1 MREFNINS
9 ISDDYQ
15 FYMRGTLKE
24 TEQIKLISLRNETS
38 YDADPEPEAYAL
50 KLLADCFDNTRLKVL
65 FLWASDSTEK
75 STAVRFKKFSIASR
89 KVFGSYTREE
99 HEVFVDD
106 SNSRLVS
113 VVDLDDFNEK
123 RLPTEVLHSATGLFI
138 ISSKDKF
145 IEISEQLISK
155 EYSSSVF
162 DIRGILDLSADDSDV
177 CLLRYFPAD
186 NGRDESISL
195 IGQNNSL
202 LVQRLANNFLK
213 QRS

>member
-1 MREFNINS
+1 MREFSINS

-15 FYMRGTLKE
+15 FYMRGELKE
-24 TEQIKLISLRNETS
+24 CELIKLISLRSEERYN
-38 YDADPEPEAYAL
+38 ADPEPEANAL
-50 KLLADCFDNTRLKVL
+50 KFLADCFDNARLKVS
-65 FLWASDSTEK
+65 FLWASDSIEK

-89 KVFGSYTREE
+89 KVFGSYTREV

-106 SNSRLVS
+106 SSSRLVS
-113 VVDLDDFNEK
+113 VVELDDFKEK
-123 RLPTEVLHSATGLFI
+123 RLPIEILHSATGLFI

-155 EYSSSVF
+155 EYSSSAF
-162 DIRGILDLSADDSDV
+162 DIRGILDLTGDDSDV
-177 CLLRYFPAD
+177 CLMRYFPAD

-213 QRS
+213 QLS